1 MSDTIQANVYADNS
15 FILYLNGELVAE
27 DLIVFVPH
35 KVISVYILA
44 ILDQIKSAQG
54 LGGRVRQK
62 FDAERSRKTVCKAIS
77 RSIEAIEKEYPEL
90 GLHLHKSINLGREVS
105 YSPDVVVDWLF

>member
-15 FILYLNGELVAE
+15 LILYLNGELVAE

-77 RSIEAIEKEYPEL
+77 RSIEKEYPEL

>member
-77 RSIEAIEKEYPEL
+77 RSRRSIPNWDCIYTNPLISAARSAIALMSSSTGCSE
-90 GLHLHKSINLGREVS
+90 
-105 YSPDVVVDWLF
+105 